1 MVEDRPDDDR
11 TDFGVIILDSEKVDD
26 EVEGSIIKIAFVKN
40 LIKICIHH
48 HLAFQLELASNAV
61 TCLTIPVDCERPQL
75 PHNR

>member
-40 LIKICIHH
+40 LIKICIHVPS
-48 HLAFQLELASNAV
+48 LGFSIGTGE
-61 TCLTIPVDCERPQL
+61 
-75 PHNR
+75 